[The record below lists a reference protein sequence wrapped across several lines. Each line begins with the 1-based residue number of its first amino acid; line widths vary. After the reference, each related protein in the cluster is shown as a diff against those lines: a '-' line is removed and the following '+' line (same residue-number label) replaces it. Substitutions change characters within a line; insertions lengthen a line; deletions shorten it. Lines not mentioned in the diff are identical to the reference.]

1 MTIPFRAKQKESTTL
16 PKQSTPRKG
25 TETGRFCPRS
35 FPRSETIYT
44 PQGDGNPGSGWAGP
58 SCWGNNLHPARG
70 RKLLCCHDRC
80 ARPRKQS
87 TPRKGT
93 ETDSVLSCASMG
105 MRNNLHPAR
114 GRKRFP
120 VTRSWK
126 LLETIYTPQGDGNE
140 LPCPYGN
147 NCMRNN
153 LHPARGRKPPCTDQ
167 EFFSAYE
174 TIYTPQGDG
183 NVFSPIM
190 IFSHHLKQS
199 TPRKGTETHSAYNP
213 HCISQKQSTPRKGT
227 ETQAMFVILTFSGN
241 NLHPARGRKPLRT

>member
-1 MTIPFRAKQKESTTL
+1 M
-16 PKQSTPRKG
+16 
-25 TETGRFCPRS
+25 
-35 FPRSETIYT
+35 
-44 PQGDGNPGSGWAGP
+44 
-58 SCWGNNLHPARG
+58 
-70 RKLLCCHDRC
+70 
-80 ARPRKQS
+80 
-87 TPRKGT
+87 
-93 ETDSVLSCASMG
+93 LSCASMG

-199 TPRKGTETHSAYNP
+199 TPRKGTETRLRLKARLFRLGNNLHPARG
-213 HCISQKQSTPRKGT
+213 RKRDV
-227 ETQAMFVILTFSGN
+227 QVLNSVPIIGN
-241 NLHPARGRKPLRT
+241 NLHPARGRKPINVTVKVRPI

>member
-25 TETGRFCPRS
+25 TETRAQAGQAP
-35 FPRSETIYT
+35 PAGETIYT
-44 PQGDGNPGSGWAGP
+44 PQGDGNCSAAMIVVPDPG
-58 SCWGNNLHPARG
+58 
-70 RKLLCCHDRC
+70 
-80 ARPRKQS
+80 
-87 TPRKGT
+87 
-93 ETDSVLSCASMG
+93 
-105 MRNNLHPAR
+105 NNLHPAR

-153 LHPARGRKPPCTDQ
+153 LHPARGRKRFLTDYDLL
-167 EFFSAYE
+167 APLE

-183 NVFSPIM
+183 NSQRLQSTLYLPETIYTPQGDGNASDVRDFD
-190 IFSHHLKQS
+190 IFWKQS
-199 TPRKGTETHSAYNP
+199 TPRKGTETSPNVASRRRRKETIYTPQGDGNSTPSESAAF
-213 HCISQKQSTPRKGT
+213 SAWKQSTPRKGT
-227 ETQAMFVILTFSGN
+227 ETRCTGA
-241 NLHPARGRKPLRT
+241 

>member
-1 MTIPFRAKQKESTTL
+1 M
-16 PKQSTPRKG
+16 
-25 TETGRFCPRS
+25 
-35 FPRSETIYT
+35 
-44 PQGDGNPGSGWAGP
+44 
-58 SCWGNNLHPARG
+58 
-70 RKLLCCHDRC
+70 
-80 ARPRKQS
+80 
-87 TPRKGT
+87 
-93 ETDSVLSCASMG
+93 LSCASMG

-213 HCISQKQSTPRKGT
+213 HCISQKQSTPREGTETRLPGVQSILTGETIYTPQGDGNSFYHQTAYKLHQKQSTPRKGT
-227 ETQAMFVILTFSGN
+227 ETIQISHISFSSPETIYTPQGDGN
-241 NLHPARGRKPLRT
+241 TIVSTPSSACH

>member
-1 MTIPFRAKQKESTTL
+1 
-16 PKQSTPRKG
+16 
-25 TETGRFCPRS
+25 
-35 FPRSETIYT
+35 
-44 PQGDGNPGSGWAGP
+44 
-58 SCWGNNLHPARG
+58 
-70 RKLLCCHDRC
+70 
-80 ARPRKQS
+80 
-87 TPRKGT
+87 
-93 ETDSVLSCASMG
+93 MG

-227 ETQAMFVILTFSGN
+227 ETSPNVASRRRRKETIYTPQGDGNSAPSESAAFSAWKQST
-241 NLHPARGRKPLRT
+241 PRKGTETRCTGA